1 MRENERQRLRRRE
14 RERERERW
22 GGGETDR
29 QADRDR
35 KERGGKEGKRETET
49 LGGGGGETDRQ
60 TDRDRGTERTHCIIM
75 ENEFMSRVGGIEIAS
90 VTSHQCLQM
99 GNKPHIQKRTLQHGR
114 ETAKSVSQA
123 ITQSDQSIV

>member
-1 MRENERQRLRRRE
+1 M
-14 RERERERW
+14 
-22 GGGETDR
+22 GGGGDRQAGR

-35 KERGGKEGKRETET
+35 KKRGGKEGKRETET
-49 LGGGGGETDRQ
+49 LGGGGGRQ

-90 VTSHQCLQM
+90 VTSHECLQM
-99 GNKPHIQKRTLQHGR
+99 GNKPHIQRRTLQHGR

-123 ITQSDQSIV
+123 ITQSDQSSV

>member
-1 MRENERQRLRRRE
+1 M
-14 RERERERW
+14 
-22 GGGETDR
+22 GGGDRQVGR

-35 KERGGKEGKRETET
+35 KERGGKEGKRDRDTR
-49 LGGGGGETDRQ
+49 GERQTDRQ
-60 TDRDRGTERTHCIIM
+60 TDRDRETEITHCIIM